1 MTDDELKDG
10 NVERVERSQGE
21 SELSDGGSDAQFAQG
36 GNPPTAQAK
45 RSIDELDAKCAE
57 YLSGW
62 KRALADYENLQKNM
76 STAKDDDKRR
86 VRSNLAH
93 ELLPVIDNFGHALK
107 FIPDTKDCSDDFKK
121 RFDVWL
127 QGITYIEKQ
136 FADALS
142 ELGVEPIASVGTM
155 FDPNLHESGGSKSDP
170 SKKEHEVLEELVKGW
185 KIGDVVLRP
194 AQVMVNELSSS

>member
-1 MTDDELKDG
+1 MTDEEL
-10 NVERVERSQGE
+10 NTQGDDVQV
-21 SELSDGGSDAQFAQG
+21 SRPSDD
-36 GNPPTAQAK
+36 
-45 RSIDELDAKCAE
+45 IEVKCAE

-76 STAKDDDKRR
+76 TSARDDDRRR
-86 VRSNLAH
+86 VRANLAH
-93 ELLPVIDNFGHALK
+93 ELLPVVDNFGHALK
-107 FIPDTKDCSDDFKK
+107 FIPDTKDCSDEFKK
-121 RFDVWL
+121 RFDVWV

-142 ELGVEPIASVGTM
+142 ELGVEPIASVGSL

-170 SKKEHEVLEELVKGW
+170 SKKDHEVVEELIKGW

-194 AQVMVNELSSS
+194 AKVIVNEVV